1 MPARQILQRGSC
13 RFAICEVD
21 TREFAGEGAFLTR
34 KVDDLVDGSRETLG
48 DRQPD
53 TLGRARDQEGAT
65 FLRFLYNSTR

>member
-34 KVDDLVDGSRETLG
+34 KVDDLVDGSR
-48 DRQPD
+48 
-53 TLGRARDQEGAT
+53 
-65 FLRFLYNSTR
+65 